1 MLKSFFLKQLFNL
14 IEYSEFDEMSN
25 FTNLLITA
33 ITIALLAYLFVKIF
47 PADRNNEDSF
57 DLESDEEVNQ
67 EKHPYNTVRK
77 IFDIQTRKDGTILV
91 TSAASRAIRNAGLEL
106 AKHGSHVLF
115 GVQSADQRKALTAY
129 TGRKGIE
136 LIKFDMYDP
145 STFPDVIYRLRI
157 IKRDLQRPL
166 TGVVINLMDYL
177 DQVKDSRAI
186 DLMEAKEIENV
197 YKHSFSSPMKTVQ
210 AFLHLA
216 KHQNEESEGPEP
228 ESEETEVAK
237 DGAWNAGGLRIVVL
251 TKYYSEDQCFLHCV
265 LQNAFIEYIQL
276 LTK

>member
-1 MLKSFFLKQLFNL
+1 
-14 IEYSEFDEMSN
+14 MSN

-47 PADRNNEDSF
+47 PKDRNNEDSF

-67 EKHPYNTVRK
+67 EKHPYKSAVRK
-77 IFDIQTRKDGTILV
+77 IFDIQTRKDGTVLV
-91 TSAASRAIRNAGLEL
+91 TSAASGAIRNAGVEL

-115 GVQSADQRKALTAY
+115 GFQSADQRKALTAY

-166 TGVVINLMDYL
+166 TGIVINLMDYL
-177 DQVKDSRAI
+177 DHVKDSRAI

-216 KHQNEESEGPEP
+216 KHQNEDSEEP
-228 ESEETEVAK
+228 DPDSEETTEVSK
-237 DGAWNAGGLRIVVL
+237 DGPWNAGGLRIVVL